1 MKMFDFIKKQKE
13 TNDKPVKSKADNSMS
28 VVANL
33 FIQNKKY
40 SLLSDRYNGTT
51 VYFVLGNDTLLYVF
65 ILRNLEDYQS
75 KYVLKDNFGKNVSIQ
90 ILFNIDVNEMTEGS
104 PFPTLENWSYI
115 KDFLN
120 TNKIFNS
127 IENSSLA
134 RLAFMAM
141 IEGTNFLMQISFSNY
156 KLPITSKETKEQ
168 SAIKNN
174 PVDPFEIEEFDNDTS
189 YKEQKTEYKEKEI
202 NNDVALQSEKEDAS
216 SNDKNLPNEETSD
229 GKEEAKE
236 QEIHNDIPA
245 TIKTST
251 KDISRQTFEEISK
264 KVDSLSPKIKSK
276 ISDKYFIG
284 YKLINSLDST
294 GKEVWTYELNK
305 DKKPVKLYFSPNS
318 IGKLIASHMFING
331 KTGSGKTSFN
341 NSLIHTLLYHGV
353 NVFAFDIKTGSL
365 DYSATIIKK
374 PESKTDMLKMVND
387 QKYKGLLP
395 EDKNIEFTADD
406 IPDDALEV
414 LNPKIENFE
423 NKFDKKV
430 IPLVIYNNPD
440 ESTNI
445 KSFTSINILNNEL
458 RNQLIDFATK
468 GENYIAEYN
477 AIKQEYKEGL
487 NQMLIAYLNTLT
499 QGKYPKKFVDTMAD
513 YVTSKVVNY
522 MEKTKFRIMPTN
534 ADFAELLHDY
544 SMFGKDLKPDSEE
557 IRFMEYIYDNN
568 ISKKIIDFEN
578 GTDLHSILKSIT
590 ASGSNFYLTIRCNTS
605 LLSFYVIYMYYL
617 LSKSEKLKINGMKE
631 GEAYTA
637 MFIDEAH
644 YLEKNQLLD
653 RVLKDAQRTDRL
665 RNRGW
670 IFSAQRVFMSSF
682 GKQESLGTYVFF
694 AGQSGDIASQKTKFS
709 KILSKESIEYVNSNI
724 LSFTTD
730 NNDLIIDENG
740 SPLDR
745 LSAVV
750 KSFPNRAYSK
760 DIMEYGIAKYAE
772 EINPYL
778 IQNQILENKIYL
790 KLQKLDISLRTVG
803 SDGKLTISSLNE
815 GDKFKLAKL
824 IGDLSL
830 QLSSLLSDKDINTK
844 DITSDSLQYIQ
855 KILLLVEI
863 SREVSAKVEEI
874 LNKYVYT
881 YTKENNLDF
890 IIELNDLLNEERK
903 ILTF

>member
-1 MKMFDFIKKQKE
+1 MKSFSFIKKSKKE
-13 TNDKPVKSKADNSMS
+13 PTVETPISPESSMTT
-28 VVANL
+28 VANL
-33 FIQNKKY
+33 FIKNKKY
-40 SLLSDRYNGTT
+40 SLLSDKHNGAT

-65 ILRNLEDYQS
+65 VLRNMDDYQS

-90 ILFNIDVNEMTEGS
+90 ILFNIDANEMTEGRG
-104 PFPTLENWSYI
+104 FPTIDNWSYI

-120 TNKIFNS
+120 TNKIFTT
-127 IENSSLA
+127 IENNSLA
-134 RLAFMAM
+134 RLTFVSI

-156 KLPITSKETKEQ
+156 KIPITSQKPKEEPVENKDFFDYREEEEPKEVAVKKETVKELKEEPIVEKEEEEQ
-168 SAIKNN
+168 SQEEVE
-174 PVDPFEIEEFDNDTS
+174 VD
-189 YKEQKTEYKEKEI
+189 EKEEEKPSSTYSI
-202 NNDVALQSEKEDAS
+202 KSNSE
-216 SNDKNLPNEETSD
+216 
-229 GKEEAKE
+229 
-236 QEIHNDIPA
+236 
-245 TIKTST
+245 
-251 KDISRQTFEEISK
+251 DISKQTFEEISK
-264 KVDSLSPKIKSK
+264 KVESISPKVKSK
-276 ISDKYFIG
+276 ISDRYFIG
-284 YKLINSLDST
+284 YKLINTIDSS
-294 GKEVWTYELNK
+294 GKESWVYEINK
-305 DKKPVKLYFSPNS
+305 DKKPVKLYFAPNN
-318 IGKLIASHMFING
+318 IGKIIASHMFING

-374 PESKTDMLKMVND
+374 PEAKSEMLKMIND

-406 IPDDALEV
+406 ISDDALEV
-414 LNPKIENFE
+414 LNPKIGTFVNRFG
-423 NKFDKKV
+423 KKV
-430 IPLVIYNNPD
+430 IPIVIYNNPD

-445 KSFTSINILNNEL
+445 KFFTSINILNNEL
-458 RNQLIDFATK
+458 RNQLIDFSTK

-513 YVTSKVVNY
+513 YVTSKVINY
-522 MEKTKFRIMPTN
+522 MEKTNFRIMPTN
-534 ADFAELLHDY
+534 SDFAELLHDY

-568 ISKKIIDFEN
+568 LSKRIIDFEN

-590 ASGSNFYLTIRCNTS
+590 QSGSNFYLTIRCNTS

-617 LSKSEKLKINGMKE
+617 LSKSEKLKIEGMKE

-653 RVLKDAQRTDRL
+653 RVLRDAQRTDRL

-709 KILSKESIEYVNSNI
+709 KILSKKSIEYINSNI

-740 SPLDR
+740 TPLDR
-745 LSAVV
+745 TDAVV

-772 EINPYL
+772 EISPYL
-778 IQNQILENKIYL
+778 IQNQILETKIYL
-790 KLQKLDISLRTVG
+790 KPQKIDITLRTIG
-803 SDGKLTISSLNE
+803 SDGKLTISSLNDE
-815 GDKFKLAKL
+815 DKFKLVKA
-824 IGDLSL
+824 ISDLSL
-830 QLSSLLSDKDINTK
+830 QLSSLMSEKDINTRELT
-844 DITSDSLQYIQ
+844 IDSLQYIE

-863 SREVSAKVEEI
+863 SREVSSKVEHI
-874 LNKYVYT
+874 LSTYVYS
-881 YTKENNLDF
+881 YKKENNLDF
-890 IIELNDLLNEERK
+890 IVELNDLLNEERK
-903 ILTF
+903 IVTS

>member
-1 MKMFDFIKKQKE
+1 MKVLNFIKKKKDE
-13 TNDKPVKSKADNSMS
+13 TTSTGDIKTENSMN

-33 FIQNKKY
+33 FIQSKKY
-40 SLLSDRYNGTT
+40 SLLSDKYNGN
-51 VYFVLGNDTLLYVF
+51 VIYFVLGNDTLLYVF
-65 ILRNLEDYQS
+65 ILRSMDDYQS
-75 KYVLKDNFGKNVSIQ
+75 KYVLKDSFGKNISIQ
-90 ILFNIDVNEMTEGS
+90 ILFNIDVNEMTEGT
-104 PFPTLENWSYI
+104 PFPTIENWSSI

-120 TNKIFNS
+120 TNKIFKT
-127 IENSSLA
+127 IESSSLA
-134 RLAFMAM
+134 RLAFVSM
-141 IEGTNFLMQISFSNY
+141 IEGLTFLSQISFSNY
-156 KLPITSKETKEQ
+156 KIPITNNQVKQENEEDKKHEFNEAKATTIKK
-168 SAIKNN
+168 AIAS
-174 PVDPFEIEEFDNDTS
+174 IEEAQNDADDTIGKKDEVEDTVASNKNSSDEDESVIKATS
-189 YKEQKTEYKEKEI
+189 E
-202 NNDVALQSEKEDAS
+202 
-216 SNDKNLPNEETSD
+216 
-229 GKEEAKE
+229 
-236 QEIHNDIPA
+236 
-245 TIKTST
+245 
-251 KDISRQTFEEISK
+251 DISKHTFEEISK
-264 KVDSLSPKIKSK
+264 KVEDMTPKSK
-276 ISDKYFIG
+276 TTISTKYFIG
-284 YKLINSLDST
+284 YKVVNSLDST
-294 GKEVWTYELNK
+294 GKEIWTYELNK
-305 DKKPVKLYFSPNS
+305 DKKPVKLFFAPNN
-318 IGKLIASHMFING
+318 IGKIIASHMFING

-374 PESKTDMLKMVND
+374 PESKEDVLKMIND

-395 EDKNIEFTADD
+395 EDKNIEFTPDD

-414 LNPKIENFE
+414 INPNIGTFTNRFG
-423 NKFDKKV
+423 KKV

-445 KSFTSINILNNEL
+445 KFFTSINILNNEL
-458 RNQLIDFATK
+458 RNQLIDFASK
-468 GENYIAEYN
+468 GDNYVAEYN

-499 QGKYPKKFVDTMAD
+499 QGKYPKKFVETMAD
-513 YVTSKVVNY
+513 FVTSKVINY
-522 MEKTKFRIMPTN
+522 MEKTEFRIMPTN
-534 ADFAELLHDY
+534 SDFAELLHDY

-568 ISKKIIDFEN
+568 LSKRIIDFEN
-578 GTDLHSILKSIT
+578 GTDLHSILKAIT
-590 ASGSNFYLTIRCNTS
+590 QSGSNFYLTIRCNTS
-605 LLSFYVIYMYYL
+605 LLSFYVIYLYYL
-617 LSKSEKLKINGMKE
+617 LSKSEKLKIDGMKE

-644 YLEKNQLLD
+644 YLDKNQLLD

-709 KILSKESIEYVNSNI
+709 KILSKEAIEYVNSNI

-745 LSAVV
+745 ISAVV

-760 DIMEYGIAKYAE
+760 DIMEFGIAKYAE

-778 IQNQILENKIYL
+778 IQNQILENKIYI
-790 KLQKLDISLRTVG
+790 KRQKLDISLRTVG
-803 SDGKLTISSLNE
+803 DDGKLTISSLNE
-815 GDKFKLAKL
+815 GDRFKLSKL
-824 IGDLSL
+824 VSDLSL
-830 QLSSLLSDKDINTK
+830 QLSSLLSASDLNEKE
-844 DITSDSLQYIQ
+844 ITEDSLQYIQ

-863 SREVSAKVEEI
+863 SREVAPKVEEI
-874 LNKYVYT
+874 LNKYIYT
-881 YTKENNLDF
+881 YNSENNLQF
-890 IIELNDLLNEERK
+890 IMELNDLLNEERR
-903 ILTF
+903 ILSS